1 MSAGRPGE
9 IPGFLMVGGVG
20 VGSRIAGYKLE
31 KQIGQGGM
39 AVVFRARDERLGR
52 LIAVKILAPAAAADE
67 AFRKRFIRESRAAAA
82 VDDPYIIPVFEAG
95 ESDGVFF
102 IAMRHVSGGDVG
114 TLVRSHGPL
123 SPGRAAAILSP
134 VASALD
140 AAHEAGLVH
149 RDVKP
154 TNMLLDVRPGRPDHV
169 YLSDFGLSKDALSS
183 LGLTGSGS
191 FLGTPDYVAPEQ
203 IAGDEVDGRADQYA
217 LACTAFEML
226 SAAPPFRRDHGMAV
240 IYAHTS
246 AAPPALTSV
255 RPDLPAAID
264 AVLAKALA
272 KAPTDRY
279 ATCRDFAE
287 SLRAALNLP
296 RYDVEPGS
304 SPRLLSTVAA
314 RYPTAEFTAP
324 ERGQLPS
331 PDKVMRRF
339 RRTALALACAVA
351 LFGVG
356 FGLSTV
362 LERAQHRLPSPLPPL
377 SGWLRGVA
385 SLSTT
390 GAWIAGRYCQSGCQM
405 PHEGK
410 DRPLTRH
417 WNGTTWSAV
426 ATPDPGISSWLRA
439 ISAAPADTAWAVG
452 GSCVSGCATNNDT
465 VRTLILHWNGSN
477 WARVSSPSPGVAS
490 LIGIDV
496 GPSGTAWAVGSSC
509 VSSCAVTS
517 SAADRTLILRWDGTR
532 WTQVRSPSPG
542 NAFLASVSA
551 GPDGRAWAVGYS
563 CASACGTR
571 STIDRTLILRWD
583 GTRWTRVR
591 SPSPGNAFLASVS
604 AAPDGR
610 AWAVGY
616 SCAAACRT
624 ASEVDQTLILRWDG
638 TTWSDVV
645 SPSYGRRAL
654 LSSVLATGSGTAWAV
669 GYSCV
674 SACDTASEK
683 DKTLLLRWNGT
694 AWVAG

>member
-1 MSAGRPGE
+1 MSAGRLGGNPN
-9 IPGFLMVGGVG
+9 FLVAAGVG
-20 VGSRIAGYKLE
+20 VGYRIAGYKLE
-31 KQIGQGGM
+31 EQIGQGGM

-52 LIAVKILAPAAAADE
+52 RIAVKILAPVAAADE

-82 VDDPYIIPVFEAG
+82 VDDPHIIPVFEAG

-123 SPGRAAAILSP
+123 SPGRVAAILSP
-134 VASALD
+134 AASALD

-203 IAGDEVDGRADQYA
+203 IAGYEVDGRADQYA

-226 SAAPPFRRDHGMAV
+226 SAAPPFRRDHGMAI

-246 AAPPALTSV
+246 ASPPALTSA
-255 RPDLPAAID
+255 RPDLPVAID
-264 AVLAKALA
+264 AVLAKGLA
-272 KAPTDRY
+272 KAPPDRY
-279 ATCRDFAE
+279 ATCQDFAE
-287 SLRAALNLP
+287 SLRAAFELP
-296 RYDVEPGS
+296 PYDCEPGS
-304 SPRLLSTVAA
+304 RPRLQSTVAA
-314 RYPTAEFTAP
+314 RYPTAEYSAP
-324 ERGQLPS
+324 DRGQLPS
-331 PDKVMRRF
+331 PGRAMRRT
-339 RRTALALACAVA
+339 RRAALALVCSVA
-351 LFGVG
+351 LFAGG
-356 FGLSTV
+356 FGLST
-362 LERAQHRLPSPLPPL
+362 LFGGAQYSMPSPLTPL
-377 SGWLRGVA
+377 SGWLRGVT
-385 SLSTT
+385 STSTT
-390 GAWIAGRYCQSGCQM
+390 SSWIAGRYCKSGCQM

-439 ISAAPADTAWAVG
+439 ISAAPGETAWAVG
-452 GSCVSGCATNNDT
+452 GSCVSECATRNDT
-465 VRTLILHWNGSN
+465 VKTLILHWNGSK
-477 WARVSSPSPGVAS
+477 WSIIASPSPGVAS
-490 LIGIDV
+490 LIGIDA
-496 GPSGTAWAVGSSC
+496 GLSGTAWAVGSSC
-509 VSSCAVTS
+509 VSRCATS
-517 SAADRTLILRWDGTR
+517 ASAVDRTLILRWDGTS

-542 NAFLASVSA
+542 NAFLASVSS

-563 CASACGTR
+563 CVSACGTGAAV
-571 STIDRTLILRWD
+571 DRALILRWD
-583 GTRWTRVR
+583 GTSWTQVR

-604 AAPDGR
+604 SGPEGGT
-610 AWAVGY
+610 WAVGY
-616 SCAAACRT
+616 SCVSACTT

-638 TTWSDVV
+638 TAWSQVV

-654 LSSVLATGSGTAWAV
+654 LSSVLATGSGTAWTV
-669 GYSCV
+669 GYTCV
-674 SACDTASEK
+674 SRCDTASEK
-683 DKTLLLRWNGT
+683 DKTLVLRWNGT
-694 AWVAG
+694 TWVAG